1 MRRTKGVVLR
11 RPLAVVVVAAGFA
24 LAGCANNPTNAP
36 GASSTAPSP
45 PVLSST
51 PPAQPQAAVATWATS
66 MCQALRPALAQLGS
80 PPQPDLNNTAATR
93 QAYINYLGNARNAT
107 QQAIDRLSSV
117 GPPPVANG
125 PQILGQMTTQL
136 SQLRDSLNDA
146 LTQLNQ
152 PNPNDS
158 VAMGQAFSVASH
170 VVGLFNTLNSDP
182 QLRAAID
189 QTPECQSLTSV
200 NGTSST
206 TSPTE
211 SPAPTR

>member
-1 MRRTKGVVLR
+1 MQRTKGAILR

-24 LAGCANNPTNAP
+24 LAGCANPTNAP

-45 PVLSST
+45 PVMSST
-51 PPAQPQAAVATWATS
+51 PPAQPQAAAVTWATS
-66 MCQALRPALAQLGS
+66 MCQALRPALGQLGS
-80 PPQPDLNNTAATR
+80 PPQPDLNNMAATR

-107 QQAIDRLSSV
+107 QQATDRISAI

-136 SQLRDSLNDA
+136 SQLRDSLNDT

-152 PNPNDS
+152 ANPNDAA
-158 VAMGQAFSVASH
+158 AMTRAFGAASH
-170 VVGLFNTLNSDP
+170 VVGLFNTLTADP

-189 QTPECQSLTSV
+189 QAPECQNLAEV

-206 TSPTE
+206 TAPTE
-211 SPAPTR
+211 SPTPTR